1 VLVKAIGYV
10 MTGAV
15 GVGITTWYGFAT
27 RVGVRDGI
35 TIGGR
40 PVPVPGSMTR
50 VYVGAGVAVE
60 VGNAVARRVS
70 VGDGST
76 MATAGE
82 SFAKMYAANVPTANV
97 PMPASSQQIQ
107 RNKTARMAICG
118 AENRVLISLLTVHG

>member
-1 VLVKAIGYV
+1 
-10 MTGAV
+10 
-15 GVGITTWYGFAT
+15 
-27 RVGVRDGI
+27 
-35 TIGGR
+35 
-40 PVPVPGSMTR
+40 MTR

-82 SFAKMYAANVPTANV
+82 SFAKMYAANVP
-97 PMPASSQQIQ
+97 MPASSQQIQ